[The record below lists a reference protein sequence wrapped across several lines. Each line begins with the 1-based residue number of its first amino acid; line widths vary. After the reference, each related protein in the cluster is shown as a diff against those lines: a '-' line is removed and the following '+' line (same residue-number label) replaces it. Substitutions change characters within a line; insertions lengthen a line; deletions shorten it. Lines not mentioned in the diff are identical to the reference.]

1 MIFQVSRKA
10 SLPCWEVYFT
20 PEKVQIIRSYSYITM
35 KQMRGFQ
42 VVLGAI
48 CAVLVLGATAG
59 CNATSENPE
68 PTAAASGAP
77 SASPTT
83 DDIQDYSFYFV
94 SETSQGFRLV
104 QEVQQVS
111 MSENDL
117 GDDKGLNALI
127 MLVDGHL
134 PPFDGDHR
142 TLWNNG
148 TKVNSVTTSD
158 GIATVD
164 LTLGRISLGAESEQR
179 AIDQIVWTLIANDP
193 SVTSVEFTVDGVATD
208 SLAGHVDF
216 GQTFVLAPT
225 YEVLASVW
233 IDLLDRSDVKNPVSL
248 SGSACT
254 FEANVSWELS
264 KGGDVVSSGAAT
276 AATACPDR
284 SDWSIEL
291 GELGAGNYVLKVSDF
306 SAEDGS
312 LVFEDTKAFTVID

>member
-1 MIFQVSRKA
+1 
-10 SLPCWEVYFT
+10 
-20 PEKVQIIRSYSYITM
+20 M
-35 KQMRGFQ
+35 KQTRGLQ
-42 VVLGAI
+42 ALLGTTFAALI
-48 CAVLVLGATAG
+48 LVAMTGCA
-59 CNATSENPE
+59 ATSESPT
-68 PTAAASGAP
+68 PAPTTAASDAP
-77 SASPTT
+77 SASPSV

-111 MSENDL
+111 KAENDL
-117 GDDKGLNALI
+117 GDDKGLNSLI
-127 MLVDGHL
+127 MLVDGQL

-148 TKVNSVTTSD
+148 TKVNSVTTNN
-158 GIATVD
+158 GVATVD
-164 LTLGRISLGAESEQR
+164 LTLGRISFGSESEQR
-179 AIDQIVWTLIANDP
+179 AIDQIVWTLVANDP
-193 SVTSVEFTVDGVATD
+193 TITSVKFTVDGVVSE

-216 GQTFVLAPT
+216 AQTFVLAPS

-233 IDLLDRSDVKNPVSL
+233 INLLDRSDVTNPVSI

-254 FEANVSWELS
+254 FEANVAWELT

-312 LVFEDTKAFTVID
+312 AIFEDTKAFTVID